1 MQIATWNVNS
11 VRARLPRILPWL
23 EEHGPD
29 VLCLQE
35 TKVIDEL
42 FPTEPFEDLGYQIA
56 CHGQK
61 TYNGVA
67 ILSRRG
73 LEDVTRGMPGD
84 GEGEEARVIAATVDD
99 VMLLNLYVV
108 NGREVGCDKY
118 AHKLA
123 WLERVRAYM
132 AERFP
137 AGEKVVVTG
146 DFNITFDDRDV
157 YDQEA
162 WRDRILCSTPE
173 REALGRIMD
182 LGYTD
187 AFRRFHEEGGL
198 YTWWDFRTRGYQR
211 GQGLR
216 IDHFLL
222 STEALEVCTGVEVE
236 LGAREGAKPSDH
248 APVIVTLGP
257 NP

>member
-1 MQIATWNVNS
+1 V
-11 VRARLPRILPWL
+11 
-23 EEHGPD
+23 D

-42 FPTEPFEDLGYQIA
+42 FPAEPFEDLGYQIA
-56 CHGQK
+56 RHGQK

-67 ILSRRG
+67 ILSRHG
-73 LEDVTRGMPGD
+73 LEDVALGMPD
-84 GEGEEARVIAATVDD
+84 DAEDEEARVIAATVDD

-118 AHKLA
+118 AYKLA
-123 WLERVRAYM
+123 WLERVRTYM

-157 YDQEA
+157 HDPDA
-162 WRDRILCSTPE
+162 WRDRILCSEPE
-173 REALGRIMD
+173 RAALARIMD

-211 GQGLR
+211 GDGLR

-222 STEALEVCTGVEVE
+222 SAAAMEACSGVEVE
-236 LGAREGAKPSDH
+236 LTAREGAKPSDH
-248 APVIVTLGP
+248 APVILTLS
-257 NP
+257 